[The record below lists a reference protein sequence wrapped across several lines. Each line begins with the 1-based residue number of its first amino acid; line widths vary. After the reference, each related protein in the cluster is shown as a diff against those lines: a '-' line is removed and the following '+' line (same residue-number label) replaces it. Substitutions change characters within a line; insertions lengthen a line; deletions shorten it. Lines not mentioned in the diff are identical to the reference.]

1 MAKRLFLHVGTPKTG
16 TTYLQ
21 SVLWAN
27 KQTLRDQGVL
37 LPLDRVRDHFFL
49 SNLGRDDEEDVA
61 NMPPRGLT
69 AWDRMLDQVRDWQA
83 DVLISHELFAMTK
96 TDRAP
101 WIIESL
107 KTVADEVHPVITA
120 RDLARQVPAEWQQ
133 TIKHGRTHRLREYY
147 ELVRSEDE
155 SILFWDAQD
164 LVRQVRMWSQDVPL
178 DRIHLVTVPPAG
190 ADDGLLWTR
199 FASVVGID
207 PSSVEVSV
215 TAPNESLGVVEA
227 ELLRRVNEFAP
238 TEAGKPLRQ
247 LMIRQVLAEG
257 VLAQRPDARRFGPP
271 PEEHAWVVE
280 RGTAMVDGLRAL
292 RVDVAGDLDELL
304 PSAEPVAGPIPD
316 DVTDAEIAPVAA
328 ETISAVLYRSHEHET
343 AALHADVDRL
353 KAEAGRQR
361 DSLGKRAAR
370 IRQLEGR
377 SRHLE
382 KNARDAWGAY
392 ESERGLPVWR
402 HAVRRALTMVSG
414 LSRLGA
420 IRRRSE

>member
-21 SVLWAN
+21 SLLWAN
-27 KQTLRDQGVL
+27 KQTLRQQGLL

-69 AWDRMLDQVRDWQA
+69 AWDRMLDEVRGWQG

-96 TDRAP
+96 TERAP
-101 WIIESL
+101 WILESL
-107 KTVADEVHPVITA
+107 RTVADEVHPVVTA

-147 ELVRSEDE
+147 GMVRSHDD

-164 LVRQVRMWSQDVPL
+164 LVRQVQMWSQDVPL
-178 DRIHLVTVPPAG
+178 DRVHLVTVPPVG
-190 ADDGLLWTR
+190 SDPGLLWRR
-199 FASVVGID
+199 FAATVGID
-207 PSSVEVSV
+207 PDSVDESV
-215 TAPNESLGVVEA
+215 TVPNESLGVVEI

-247 LMIRQVLAEG
+247 LLTRQVLAEG
-257 VLAQRPDARRFGPP
+257 VLAPRPAAERFGPP
-271 PEEHAWVVE
+271 PEEHPWVVE
-280 RGTAMVDGLRAL
+280 RGTAMVDELRGLQ
-292 RVDVAGDLDELL
+292 VDVVGDLDELL
-304 PSAEPVAGPIPD
+304 PPPTPATGPIPD
-316 DVTDAEIAPVAA
+316 DVTDAEIAPVAVEA
-328 ETISAVLYRSHEHET
+328 ISAVLYRSHEHET
-343 AALHADVDRL
+343 TGLRAEVERL
-353 KAEAGRQR
+353 KSEADRHRETLGR
-361 DSLGKRAAR
+361 RAAR
-370 IRQLEGR
+370 IRELEGR

-382 KNARDAWGAY
+382 KNAREAWGAY

-402 HAVRRALTMVSG
+402 LAARRVRTALASLGG
-414 LSRLGA
+414 LRSE
-420 IRRRSE
+420 RRRSG